1 MKYRV
6 WLVALLLLLPY
17 ETLALVDINTASL
30 DELDTLPGI
39 GPTIA
44 QRIIDARP
52 FSSVTEIES
61 VQGIGGPGT
70 KTYDDLIPLI
80 TVGGGSTTGG
90 TADQKTSTVSTSG
103 GAGKAEVP
111 TRASPKPVESLRIMA
126 PTHAFV
132 DQPIEFSVRPEEGDL
147 DRLIRYDWNFGD
159 ATTAASKNVTH
170 HYSTPGTYV
179 VVVESYYLKEH
190 LLARH
195 EINIFPLEI
204 SIVSGA
210 DAIILKN
217 DSEHEV
223 DLSGMRIESGFRS
236 LVFPAHTYLLPGK
249 SLSLGWPGAS
259 SDARLVSTEER
270 TVAVASTET
279 VIASPTAIVRSSP
292 RAISSVVPT
301 AAARPELS
309 PSVARAA
316 ASEDDSSSKETQAA
330 AAASTG
336 ASDKSW
342 AYLGLLAVIAIG
354 FVALL
359 RPAGSK
365 EEGQ

>member
-1 MKYRV
+1 MKNRV

-52 FSSVTEIES
+52 FSSVAEIES

-70 KTYDDLIPLI
+70 KTYDDLISLI
-80 TVGGGSTTGG
+80 TVGGDSTTEGSAG
-90 TADQKTSTVSTSG
+90 HNQSTVTTSG
-103 GAGKAEVP
+103 GAGKAVVP
-111 TRASPKPVESLRIMA
+111 TRASPKPVESLRITA

-132 DQPIEFSVRPEEGDL
+132 DQSIEFSVRPQEGDL

-159 ATTAASKNVTH
+159 ATTATSKNVFH
-170 HYSTPGTYV
+170 HYPTSGTYV
-179 VVVESYYLKEH
+179 VVVESYYLKER

-195 EINIFPLEI
+195 EINILPIEI
-204 SIVSGA
+204 SVVSGA
-210 DAIILKN
+210 DAITLKN

-223 DLSGMRIESGFRS
+223 DLSGMRIESGPKSF
-236 LVFPAHTYLLPGK
+236 VFPAHTYLLPGK
-249 SLSLGWPGAS
+249 SLSIGWPGAS
-259 SDARLVSTEER
+259 SDARLASAAGR
-270 TVAVASTET
+270 TVATASTGV
-279 VIASPTAIVRSSP
+279 VILSPTPVARTNERMSTPLVGAP
-292 RAISSVVPT
+292 
-301 AAARPELS
+301 AARSELA
-309 PSVARAA
+309 PSIARAA
-316 ASEDDSSSKETQAA
+316 ASGEDSPSEETSMVAA
-330 AAASTG
+330 APTS

-354 FVALL
+354 FIALL

-365 EEGQ
+365 GEGE